1 MKKFSLF
8 AIIMALLFTGCEQ
21 NNPDNL
27 DTNNKDNYLVLDND
41 MALCYEDIVGV
52 IPETIPEN
60 ATNVVYKYHY
70 EPWADGWIYFY
81 WMEYRR

>member
-27 DTNNKDNYLVLDND
+27 DTNNKDNPASDLK
-41 MALCYEDIVGV
+41 IFTG
-52 IPETIPEN
+52 I
-60 ATNVVYKYHY
+60 
-70 EPWADGWIYFY
+70 
-81 WMEYRR
+81 